1 MQINLPYQA
10 KNALLDVLKGFIPV
24 DIEKFIGSIEIPL
37 KQGNI
42 GVIKYIG
49 HIEVKYKNKA

>member
-1 MQINLPYQA
+1 MQITLPYQA
-10 KNALLDVLKGFIPV
+10 KSILLNVLKDFIPV
-24 DIEKFIGSIEIPL
+24 DVEKFVGSIEIPL